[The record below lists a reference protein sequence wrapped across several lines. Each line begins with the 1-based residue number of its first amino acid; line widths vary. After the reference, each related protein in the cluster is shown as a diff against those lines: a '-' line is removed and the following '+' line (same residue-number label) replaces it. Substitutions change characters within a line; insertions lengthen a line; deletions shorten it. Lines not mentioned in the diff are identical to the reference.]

1 MTTDANNSQDSKSEQ
16 TDINQPD
23 AIQDQLNQVLDT
35 LTNHLDEEAEVL
47 AAIRDEK
54 YGKFTT
60 TINGA
65 TWTLKHENGSVEWFR
80 RSVDNNDQYIIS
92 TKGQPLPSEVVSALD
107 DYPQFIS
114 NFNDWIQKLSESLEP
129 TADELSDAEVL
140 LDQIDPKELL
150 EQRSRLE
157 DEAWNVASHVGHAV
171 AETTGNEYGTFK
183 ATIDDAEWTLKYQ
196 DGGSAKYLQV
206 GGTYTLGRD
215 SPHPEDLAY
224 MVKHFDEFIASVN
237 SWLEDQKQELRLSV
251 DISETTEDSTD
262 ADN

>member
-1 MTTDANNSQDSKSEQ
+1 MTTDTNSSQDNNSGES
-16 TDINQPD
+16 DINQPD
-23 AIQDQLNQVLDT
+23 DIQDQLDQVLT
-35 LTNHLDEEAEVL
+35 ILTDHLDEVAKVLAEVT
-47 AAIRDEK
+47 DKK

-65 TWTLKHENGSVEWFR
+65 TWTLKHKEGAVEWFR

-92 TKGQPLPSEVVSALD
+92 TKGQPLPSEVASALD
-107 DYPQFIS
+107 DYPKFIS
-114 NFNDWIQKLSESLEP
+114 NFNDWLQGLSKSLEP
-129 TADELSDAEVL
+129 TTDELANVERL
-140 LDQIDPKELL
+140 LDQIDPEELL

-157 DEAWNVASHVGHAV
+157 DQAWNVASHVGNAV

-183 ATIDDAEWTLKYQ
+183 TTIDDTEWTLKYQ

-237 SWLEDQKQELRLSV
+237 SWLADQKQELRLSV
-251 DISETTEDSTD
+251 DISETTEGSTD